1 MKITLS
7 YSILFLGDMFLF
19 LEQYHG
25 VLITAALHYISKSD
39 TIRKSLLPFPL
50 VQDYFRY
57 TGLLWFSGDYNSG
70 CPFCKECHWYY
81 DVFCIVFAN
90 LHE

>member
-1 MKITLS
+1 
-7 YSILFLGDMFLF
+7 MFLF
-19 LEQYHG
+19 LEQYPG
-25 VLITAALHYISKSD
+25 VLMAAALQYISKSD
-39 TIRKSLLPFPL
+39 TIRKSLLLFAL
-50 VQDYFRY
+50 VQDHFGYS
-57 TGLLWFSGDYNSG
+57 GLLWFSGDYSSG